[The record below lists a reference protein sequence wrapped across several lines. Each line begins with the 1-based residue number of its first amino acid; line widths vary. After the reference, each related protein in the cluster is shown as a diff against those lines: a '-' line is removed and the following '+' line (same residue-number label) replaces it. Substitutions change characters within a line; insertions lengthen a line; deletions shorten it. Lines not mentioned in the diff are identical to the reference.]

1 MFGIR
6 KEILRIAKRFQ
17 WRKMNRHNRTE
28 IINPYTNLNL
38 INVGAGTY
46 GEIDLYS
53 SGTQSMLNIGSYCSI
68 AQKVSFIMNNE
79 HRMDTFSSYPFKHY
93 FTKDKDPE
101 ALSKGGINIGDDVW
115 IGFGATILDGV
126 TIGTG
131 AVIAARAVVT
141 KNVPPYAIVGG
152 CPASIIKYRFSENI
166 IKSLS
171 GFDYTKL
178 NSQNITENLGL
189 LYKPLDFAT
198 VQQLKDIFSKS

>member
-1 MFGIR
+1 
-6 KEILRIAKRFQ
+6 
-17 WRKMNRHNRTE
+17 
-28 IINPYTNLNL
+28 
-38 INVGAGTY
+38 
-46 GEIDLYS
+46 
-53 SGTQSMLNIGSYCSI
+53 MLNIGSYCSI

-141 KNVPPYAIVGG
+141 KMCLHMQLWGDALHRLL
-152 CPASIIKYRFSENI
+152 SIALAKT
-166 IKSLS
+166 SL
-171 GFDYTKL
+171 
-178 NSQNITENLGL
+178 NR
-189 LYKPLDFAT
+189 
-198 VQQLKDIFSKS
+198 